1 MAKYK
6 CPTLGDCDKANIGEI
21 FERAP
26 GDDLKCPG
34 CGMLLDPVAN
44 AVGGMNGNSKLPII
58 AAGIAAVLILAGG
71 GYYTFRSV
79 KAPKIPVVTQE
90 SAAVNPAA
98 AVASDVA
105 TTPANPGITPPDAET
120 KALRQESQEKLTS
133 GDAVSA
139 EQVSSKAASNE
150 MLKLAIA
157 KMAQGKLD
165 EAEKDLI
172 EARARDPKQ
181 SLVYYNTA
189 ILRLKQ
195 ARVDDALNEFE
206 ASFVAGFSYF
216 DQMDQDRDLDS
227 LRKNPR
233 FTNLVTKY
241 RTLAKSAK

>member
-1 MAKYK
+1 
-6 CPTLGDCDKANIGEI
+6 
-21 FERAP
+21 
-26 GDDLKCPG
+26 
-34 CGMLLDPVAN
+34 MLLDPVAN
-44 AVGGMNGNSKLPII
+44 PVGGMNGNGKLPII

-79 KAPKIPVVTQE
+79 NLSKVPVVTQE
-90 SAAVNPAA
+90 SAAVTPAVA
-98 AVASDVA
+98 VAVASDVA
-105 TTPANPGITPPDAET
+105 TIPTNPGITPPDAET

-165 EAEKDLI
+165 EAEKDLV